1 MQGRVL
7 NESITASAHT
17 RELAVLDLNAKTVDS
32 LVGESID
39 QALDDLLGRRA
50 KEAIYDY
57 LERNYSL
64 ARDDIPKNMEKF
76 FRLTGE
82 TFGKASRTIA
92 RCIVKRLWEKLGWK
106 FEGINGFEF
115 SDYLEMAKARIAREL
130 VQKAK
135 ASMLNRR
142 QE

>member
-1 MQGRVL
+1 LQGRLL
-7 NESITASAHT
+7 NEPITVSPDT
-17 RELAVLDLNAKTVDS
+17 RELVVLDLNAKTVDS

-64 ARDDIPKNMEKF
+64 ARDDISKNMEKF
-76 FRLTGE
+76 FRLTEE
-82 TFGKASRTIA
+82 TFGRGSRTIA

-106 FEGINGFEF
+106 FEDIIGFEF
-115 SDYLEMAKARIAREL
+115 SDYLEAAKARIAREL

>member
-1 MQGRVL
+1 LQGRVL

>member
-1 MQGRVL
+1 MQGRLL
-7 NESITASAHT
+7 NESITASPHT

>member
-1 MQGRVL
+1 MQGRLL

-57 LERNYSL
+57 LERNNSL

-76 FRLTGE
+76 FRLTEE